1 MENGILSLIQI
12 YSSPISRKNMWF
24 NEEHQIG
31 QQITK
36 DEISLLFSSNLSME
50 KILRILT
57 IIIHL
62 DQNRNEPLRTIIKEI
77 IIDKIKQ
84 SQTSFVKFLILFSL
98 SEIYEEWKTLDVTIQ
113 KFILQ
118 LFPTLQQFIVSKEIQ
133 KVNDKLEELIARKV
147 DKEIGK
153 GLCSNDFITQCQNS
167 ISTLNNQVSNL
178 EINKLSTS
186 GGTITGSLTVNGS
199 FTNSNLD
206 SIINNLQIEV
216 NKKVNQESGKGL
228 IPNDFTK
235 EYQNTINNINNNIS
249 SIKQSISNLESTKLS
264 RSGGT
269 ITGSLTVTG
278 SFTNSNLNS
287 IINNKV
293 NKEPGKGLS
302 SNDFTYTLKNKLS
315 NISTIDNLSSFSSNA
330 VLSANQGR
338 ILYNHINDLKKIYQA
353 IDVKATSLISEGTDL
368 NNITEIGTYGF
379 PNTEKISTII
389 NKPNNLDNAF
399 KLIVSDPCCVF
410 PPGFICQEVF
420 HWWTGKRYYRAYHPT
435 DKKWSQWNE

>member
-178 EINKLSTS
+178 KL
-186 GGTITGSLTVNGS
+186 
-199 FTNSNLD
+199 
-206 SIINNLQIEV
+206 
-216 NKKVNQESGKGL
+216 K
-228 IPNDFTK
+228 
-235 EYQNTINNINNNIS
+235 
-249 SIKQSISNLESTKLS
+249 
-264 RSGGT
+264 
-269 ITGSLTVTG
+269 
-278 SFTNSNLNS
+278 
-287 IINNKV
+287 
-293 NKEPGKGLS
+293 
-302 SNDFTYTLKNKLS
+302 
-315 NISTIDNLSSFSSNA
+315 
-330 VLSANQGR
+330 
-338 ILYNHINDLKKIYQA
+338 
-353 IDVKATSLISEGTDL
+353 
-368 NNITEIGTYGF
+368 
-379 PNTEKISTII
+379 
-389 NKPNNLDNAF
+389 
-399 KLIVSDPCCVF
+399 
-410 PPGFICQEVF
+410 
-420 HWWTGKRYYRAYHPT
+420 
-435 DKKWSQWNE
+435 